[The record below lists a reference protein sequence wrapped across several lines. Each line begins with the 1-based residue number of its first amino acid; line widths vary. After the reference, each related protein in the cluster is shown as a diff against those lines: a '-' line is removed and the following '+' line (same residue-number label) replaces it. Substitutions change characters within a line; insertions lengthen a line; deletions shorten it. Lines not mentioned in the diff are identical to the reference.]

1 MENPE
6 IQSST
11 KSLESASAKQSLAT
25 RILARIK
32 TNKISPKPRWQFL
45 LKNYVVWSAGIL
57 SLIIGAA
64 AVSVLIYL
72 FKYNN
77 WDIYDQTHKSLW
89 EFFLLT
95 LPYFWFVFLGL
106 FVFVVYYNLKHTK
119 HGYRYPLY
127 AIILT
132 PIALSVILGS
142 GFFLIGWGEKIDNV
156 LGRQAPL
163 YNHLINRQLAFWFN
177 PEEGRLAGIVVYL
190 AEGGEEIFYLIDPAG
205 DNWKISNRFDQRP
218 DQRFPEF
225 LKIGE
230 PVNLVGRIIAEGEFQ
245 AAIIRPLMPGREFF
259 KRPEIRDRHPE
270 CFTGNCLPPPV
281 NFREEIN

>member
-1 MENPE
+1 MDNLENQLPTNRP
-6 IQSST
+6 SF
-11 KSLESASAKQSLAT
+11 AA

-45 LKNYVVWSAGIL
+45 LKNYVIWLAGIL
-57 SLIIGAA
+57 SLVIGAA

-72 FKYNN
+72 FRHNN

-95 LPYFWFVFLGL
+95 LPYFWFIFLGF

-127 AIILT
+127 AIVLI
-132 PIALSVILGS
+132 SVVFSFILGS

-156 LGRQAPL
+156 LGRQAPFYGQVL
-163 YNHLINRQLAFWFN
+163 NRQLTFWFN
-177 PEEGRLAGIVVYL
+177 PAEGRLAGVVVDLRDNKSFYL
-190 AEGGEEIFYLIDPAG
+190 VDPTGDNWEIFYRADRQ
-205 DNWKISNRFDQRP
+205 S
-218 DQRFPEF
+218 PEF

-230 PVNLVGRIIAEGEFQ
+230 PVNLIGQIIEDNKFQ
-245 AAIIRPLMPGREFF
+245 AEIIRPLMPGREFF

-270 CFTGNCLPPPV
+270 CFTGNCLPPPI
-281 NFREEIN
+281 NFREKIN